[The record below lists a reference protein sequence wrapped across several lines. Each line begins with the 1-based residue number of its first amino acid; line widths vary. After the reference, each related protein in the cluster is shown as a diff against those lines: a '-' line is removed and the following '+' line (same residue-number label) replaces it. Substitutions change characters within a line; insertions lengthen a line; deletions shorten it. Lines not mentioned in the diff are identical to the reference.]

1 MNGNAA
7 ALAFAVKLRIHV
19 FGALALLGAAF
30 VSLPYAADFQS
41 PLSRL
46 IWMGMIMAAAA
57 SLALSLYLL
66 FDAILFR
73 LLASYENEAAGG
85 IAVDR
90 FLARAGLRPL
100 PEVSRT
106 LSERMVGTA
115 RILNFQRAALL
126 VFLMLFVSM
135 AAA

>member
-1 MNGNAA
+1 MNENAA
-7 ALAFAVKLRIHV
+7 ALAFAIKLRV
-19 FGALALLGAAF
+19 NAFGALALLGAAF
-30 VSLPYAADFQS
+30 VSLPYVGDFQS
-41 PLSRL
+41 PVSRL
-46 IWMGMIMAAAA
+46 IWIGLIIAAAA
-57 SLALSLYLL
+57 CLALSLYLL

-85 IAVDR
+85 VAVDR

-100 PEVSRT
+100 PEVSRP
-106 LSERMVGTA
+106 LAERMAGTA

>member
-1 MNGNAA
+1 MNEDAA
-7 ALAFAVKLRIHV
+7 ALAFAVKLRMHA
-19 FGALALLGAAF
+19 FGALALLGAGF
-30 VSLPYAADFQS
+30 VSLPYVADFQS
-41 PLSRL
+41 PLSHL

-66 FDAILFR
+66 FDAMLFR
-73 LLASYENEAAGG
+73 LMASYENEAAGG

-100 PEVSRT
+100 PEVSRP
-106 LSERMVGTA
+106 LAERTAGTA